1 MIAIIFIII
10 TALTIPGI
18 INKTRAIIAGRYGP
32 RFLQPLLNTV
42 VLLRKGSTYSTT
54 STIITELAA
63 PVYLAALITAALCIP
78 IGSFGAVISFD
89 GDVIL
94 FCYLL
99 ALSRIAMLLAAA
111 DSGSALQGMGAARDM
126 KYAMLGEPALF
137 LLIATLALITGN
149 YSFSAIFLAFDNH
162 TANLIVLSMVVGF
175 GIFKISLAE
184 CSRVPIDD
192 PKTHLELT
200 MIHEVMILDLSG
212 IDLAMVH
219 IGAWIKL
226 SVFATL
232 FANTL
237 VPAGLSNFAMICSF
251 IAVITL
257 YGIAIGTIESLMARN
272 RISKNNIFMLKIS
285 AIGLLAFTLAMLI
298 YSNIIPS

>member
-10 TALTIPGI
+10 AALTIPGL
-18 INKTRAIIAGRYGP
+18 INKTRATIAGRYGP
-32 RFLQPLLNTV
+32 RFFQPLLNTI
-42 VLLRKGSTYSTT
+42 VLLKKGSTYSTT

-78 IGSFGAVISFD
+78 IGHFEAVISFE

-94 FCYLL
+94 FCYIL

-111 DSGSALQGMGAARDM
+111 DSGSSFQGMGAARDM

-137 LLIATLALITGN
+137 LLIATLALITGH
-149 YSFSAIFLAFDNH
+149 YSFSSIFLAFDNH
-162 TANLIVLSMVVGF
+162 SANLIVLSMIVGF
-175 GIFKISLAE
+175 GIFKLSLAE

-200 MIHEVMILDLSG
+200 MIHEAMVLDLSG
-212 IDLAMVH
+212 IDLAMVN
-219 IGAWIKL
+219 IGSWIKL

-237 VPAGLSNFAMICSF
+237 VPAGMSNVATIGSF
-251 IAVITL
+251 VGIIAL
-257 YGIAIGTIESLMARN
+257 YGIAIGTIESLIARN
-272 RISKNNIFMLKIS
+272 RISKNIIFMITIS
-285 AIGLLAFTLAMLI
+285 AIGILAFTLAMLI
-298 YSNIIPS
+298 YANIIPS